1 MVVGVGSKSLSH
13 LQSGGWGEH
22 ADYLIQLSP
31 KPILQEAAWP
41 CLGRALLW
49 TVIPLCLAASCLLV
63 PS

>member
-1 MVVGVGSKSLSH
+1 MVVGVRSKSLPY
-13 LQSGGWGEH
+13 LQPGGWGEYT
-22 ADYLIQLSP
+22 DYLIQLSP

-49 TVIPLCLAASCLLV
+49 TVIPLCSAASCLLV

>member
-1 MVVGVGSKSLSH
+1 MMVVGVGSKSLSH
-13 LQSGGWGEH
+13 LQS
-22 ADYLIQLSP
+22 DYLIQRSP

-49 TVIPLCLAASCLLV
+49 TGIPLCLAASCLLV